1 MKRKL
6 LLLLFLL
13 IGSLATSA
21 QMEYRLARSN
31 GQLKLNINGAVVEG
45 YEGKEIIFSNRNA
58 TNEQVDDRAKGLVAV
73 STSGYLDNTGLGFNI
88 VANGQDISVNHV
100 LSNSSDILKIKVPN
114 GMKLSISCNSNQF
127 YQDFVIRN
135 FKGEIEVAAN
145 YNKIISE
152 NNTGPMNVSTINGA
166 VEATFDREIKGPI
179 SLVSIYNYVDVALP
193 PATKANIEMITFY
206 GKLYAARELQIVPD
220 QVAVNK
226 ISDPAE
232 GDRDGSTKQKG
243 NAKSLTRSLSIG
255 GAVGFGDQAIRAE
268 KIKGKLNGGGI
279 DLIIRSN
286 NRNVY
291 LRNK

>member
-6 LLLLFLL
+6 LLPLFLL
-13 IGSLATSA
+13 IGSLAASA
-21 QMEYRLARSN
+21 QKEYRLAKSN
-31 GQLKLNINGAVVEG
+31 GQLKLNINGVVVEG
-45 YEGKEIIFSNRNA
+45 YEGKEIIFSNQNS
-58 TNEQVDDRAKGLVAV
+58 TNEQVDDRANGLVAV
-73 STSGYLDNTGLGFNI
+73 STSGYADNTGLGFNI
-88 VANGQDISVNHV
+88 VANGQDIAVNHV
-100 LSNSSDILKIKVPN
+100 VSNSSDILKIKVPN
-114 GMKLSISCNSNQF
+114 GMKLSISSNSNQF
-127 YQDFVIRN
+127 YKDFVIRN

-145 YNKIISE
+145 YNKVIME

-193 PATKANIEMITFY
+193 TATKANIEMITFY

-220 QVAVNK
+220 QVAVNR
-226 ISDPAE
+226 IGDLDG
-232 GDRDGSTKQKG
+232 GDRDGSTKLNG

-255 GAVGFGDQAIRAE
+255 GAVAFGEQANGAE

-286 NRNVY
+286 NKNVY